1 MGSSR
6 LWCLMTMMMG
16 KRDWMVVAGM
26 GHVAIAIIPD
36 NIVINEKAIKFREM
50 SIYLFFTMLK

>member
-1 MGSSR
+1 
-6 LWCLMTMMMG
+6 
-16 KRDWMVVAGM
+16 MVVAGM